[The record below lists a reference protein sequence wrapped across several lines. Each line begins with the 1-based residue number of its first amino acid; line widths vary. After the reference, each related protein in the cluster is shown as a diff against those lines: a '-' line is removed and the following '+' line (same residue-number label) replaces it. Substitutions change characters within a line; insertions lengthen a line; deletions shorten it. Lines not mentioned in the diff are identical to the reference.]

1 MTAGTNVAVAA
12 QYPPEFRWRIWLLC
26 ERINEV
32 IAAGRAAGMERVS
45 LRDPRHQWALMDLA
59 TDPFVAAVWNCDQ
72 VLRRD
77 PWPAMFLNDAE
88 WFCREAGLAV
98 IKHRRIMRLRETPRY
113 KEVRDRI
120 CHLTTLE
127 FEICSVMW
135 EGNVRVRDCPFD
147 DKLYARI
154 REEAIEHREELH

>member
-1 MTAGTNVAVAA
+1 VTAEQPAGDVMTLV
-12 QYPPEFRWRIWLLC
+12 PK
-26 ERINEV
+26 
-32 IAAGRAAGMERVS
+32 
-45 LRDPRHQWALMDLA
+45 WALMELE

-72 VLRRD
+72 VLRPDHLPD

-120 CHLTTLE
+120 CQASIMPTRRK
-127 FEICSVMW
+127 I
-135 EGNVRVRDCPFD
+135 G
-147 DKLYARI
+147 
-154 REEAIEHREELH
+154 

>member
-72 VLRRD
+72 VLKPD
-77 PWPAMFLNDAE
+77 NLSAP
-88 WFCREAGLAV
+88 CS
-98 IKHRRIMRLRETPRY
+98 
-113 KEVRDRI
+113 
-120 CHLTTLE
+120 TTLKG
-127 FEICSVMW
+127 F
-135 EGNVRVRDCPFD
+135 
-147 DKLYARI
+147 ARKPSS
-154 REEAIEHREELH
+154 R